1 MVRKRLLM
9 WNALLCLS
17 IIGCTAAPPGQT
29 PAQLPAGVYG
39 VYQDNDIGAINQ
51 SSWAFGSPQRTSNNP
66 VDAIKAVIAVDYLA
80 DELTI
85 NPRWVT
91 ISPFAKQEMLQAR
104 VDVRRVLGI
113 ALDAPS
119 QVVVNALL
127 RAAWSLQAGNQE
139 DALRAFDNPAFGMPP
154 PRTLQILADLP
165 YIQSANIATNDAAAQ
180 TPSHGDGQRN

>member
-1 MVRKRLLM
+1 M
-9 WNALLCLS
+9 WSSLLCLS
-17 IIGCTAAPPGQT
+17 VAGCTVAAPGQN

-51 SSWAFGSPQRTSNNP
+51 SSWAFGSPQRTVNDP

-85 NPRWVT
+85 SPRWVT

-113 ALDAPS
+113 APDAPS

-127 RAAWSLQAGNQE
+127 SAAWDLQAGNQA
-139 DALRAFDNPAFGMPP
+139 DALHALDTPAFTMPP
-154 PRTLQILADLP
+154 PQTLQILADLP
-165 YIQSANIATNDAAAQ
+165 YIQSANVATSDAAAQ

>member
-1 MVRKRLLM
+1 MKLDV
-9 WNALLCLS
+9 WSGLLCLS
-17 IIGCTAAPPGQT
+17 VASCTVAAPGQN

-51 SSWAFGSPQRTSNNP
+51 SSWAFGSPQRTFNDP

-91 ISPFAKQEMLQAR
+91 MSPFAKQEMLQVR

-113 ALDAPS
+113 APDAPS

-127 RAAWSLQAGNQE
+127 RAAWKIQAGNQDE
-139 DALRAFDNPAFGMPP
+139 AIRALDNPAFSMPP
-154 PRTLQILADLP
+154 PRTLQVLADLP
-165 YIQSANIATNDAAAQ
+165 YIRSANIATSDAAAQ